1 MTTPILTRTDVE
13 AHVTAARNDIL
24 QLGVQ
29 RLALFGSVQRNEAR
43 GDSDVDILVEFVPG
57 QKTFD
62 HLIALAE
69 LLEGKLG
76 HRVELVTAES
86 LSPYLRPYI
95 LNEAQDILCTA

>member
-1 MTTPILTRTDVE
+1 MMTPILTRTYVE
-13 AHVTAARNDIL
+13 AHVTSARAEIL
-24 QLGVQ
+24 RLGVQ

-43 GDSDVDILVEFVPG
+43 GDSDVDVLDEFATD

-62 HLIALAE
+62 HLLALAE
-69 LLEGKLG
+69 LLEEKLG

-95 LNEAQDILCTA
+95 LNEAQDALCSA

>member
-62 HLIALAE
+62 HLLALAE
-69 LLEGKLG
+69 LLEGMLG

-95 LNEAQDILCTA
+95 LNEAQDVLCTT

>member
-43 GDSDVDILVEFVPG
+43 GNSDVDILVEFVPG

-62 HLIALAE
+62 HLLALAE

-86 LSPYLRPYI
+86 LSPYLRQYI
-95 LNEAQDILCTA
+95 LNEAQDVLCTA

>member
-1 MTTPILTRTDVE
+1 MTPSILTRADVE
-13 AHVTAARNDIL
+13 TRVMAARPEIL
-24 QLGVQ
+24 RLGVQ

-43 GDSDVDILVEFVPG
+43 GDSDVDVLVEFAPG

-62 HLIALAE
+62 HLLALGE
-69 LLEGKLG
+69 LLEGALG

-95 LNEAQDILCTA
+95 LAEAQDVLHAA

>member
-1 MTTPILTRTDVE
+1 MMTPILTRTDVE
-13 AHVTAARNDIL
+13 AHVTADRNEIF

-43 GDSDVDILVEFVPG
+43 SDSDVDILVEFVPS

-62 HLIALAE
+62 HHLALAE

-95 LNEAQDILCTA
+95 LNEAQDVLCTA

>member
-1 MTTPILTRTDVE
+1 MTIPILTRTDVE

-95 LNEAQDILCTA
+95 LNEAQDVLCTA

>member
-1 MTTPILTRTDVE
+1 MTIPILTRTDVE

-62 HLIALAE
+62 HLLALAE
-69 LLEGKLG
+69 LLEGMLG

-95 LNEAQDILCTA
+95 LNEAQDVLCTT